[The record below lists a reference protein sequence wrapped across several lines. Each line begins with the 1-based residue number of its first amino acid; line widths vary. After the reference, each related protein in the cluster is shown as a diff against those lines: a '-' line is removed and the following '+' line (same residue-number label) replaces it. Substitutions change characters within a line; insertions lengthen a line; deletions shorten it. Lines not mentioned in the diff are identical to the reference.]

1 MVDRRDQAVLEF
13 HAILNGLGCGLRTE
27 ARSMKR
33 GVKPVAAAIPGKHPP
48 RPMRP
53 MGPRGQTNDDKLRS
67 SRAKIGNRSTPI
79 GEVLVGL
86 TLCDR
91 HLLSIL
97 SKSRTVF
104 ALNDFVLKILE

>member
-1 MVDRRDQAVLEF
+1 MVDRRDQAVLEL
-13 HAILNGLGCGLRTE
+13 HSILNGLRCGFRTE

-53 MGPRGQTNDDKLRS
+53 MSPRGQTNDDKLRS
-67 SRAKIGNRSTPI
+67 RRSKIGYRSTPV
-79 GEVLVGL
+79 GEVQIGP
-86 TLCDR
+86 TLGNR

-97 SKSRTVF
+97 SKPRTVF
-104 ALNDFVLKILE
+104 ALNDLVLKILK

>member
-1 MVDRRDQAVLEF
+1 MVDRRDQAVLEL

-33 GVKPVAAAIPGKHPP
+33 GVKPVAAAIPGKHHP
-48 RPMRP
+48 RPMRSV
-53 MGPRGQTNDDKLRS
+53 GPRGQTNDDKLRS
-67 SRAKIGNRSTPI
+67 SRAKIGYRSPPI
-79 GEVLVGL
+79 SKVLVRL

-91 HLLSIL
+91 PLLSIL